1 MALTKSVFVS
11 KDSETPPVEEQ
22 RTPAWQTAIGV
33 VMVAALVAAAV
44 LAVIQIYPH
53 KLPATANPS
62 FIDNIFDS
70 RIVILGVRVALIF
83 AAGYIV
89 ISVVGLIIARRWL
102 SQLGPF
108 KASDP
113 IARLDSNAQLLESDL
128 QEAVDTIQELEQC
141 LVESD
146 ESLSKAQADIDA
158 LVALVDT
165 IEAKKESH

>member
-1 MALTKSVFVS
+1 MS
-11 KDSETPPVEEQ
+11 SEMPTPEEQ
-22 RTPAWQTAIGV
+22 KTPSWQTAIGV
-33 VMVAALVAAAV
+33 VVLTALVVATA

-53 KLPATANPS
+53 KLQTTANPS
-62 FIDNIFDS
+62 FVDNIFDS

-89 ISVVGLIIARRWL
+89 ISVVGLIVARRWL

-113 IARLDSNAQLLESDL
+113 IARLDNNAQLIESDL
-128 QEAVDTIQELEQC
+128 QDAVDTIQNLEQR

-146 ESLSKAQADIDA
+146 ESLAKAQADIDA

-165 IEAKKESH
+165 IEAKKEGH